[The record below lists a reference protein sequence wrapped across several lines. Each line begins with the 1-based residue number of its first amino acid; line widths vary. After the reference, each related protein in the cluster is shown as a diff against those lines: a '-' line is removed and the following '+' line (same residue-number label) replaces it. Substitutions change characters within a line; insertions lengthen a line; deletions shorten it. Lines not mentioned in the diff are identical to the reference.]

1 MVTHFSQKTNV
12 GIALVCMVNH
22 SAIRQH
28 EPNSTNIHTDH
39 SCSQTNNTKTTIN
52 IWRSY
57 IYVKLARHVSSMK
70 CQSALDIILYS
81 PIS

>member
-1 MVTHFSQKTNV
+1 MIVFLIPTAPFWCSVRVAITILGFLGMVTHFSQKINV

-39 SCSQTNNTKTTIN
+39 SCSQTNNTKTTIH
-52 IWRSY
+52 I
-57 IYVKLARHVSSMK
+57 
-70 CQSALDIILYS
+70 
-81 PIS
+81 